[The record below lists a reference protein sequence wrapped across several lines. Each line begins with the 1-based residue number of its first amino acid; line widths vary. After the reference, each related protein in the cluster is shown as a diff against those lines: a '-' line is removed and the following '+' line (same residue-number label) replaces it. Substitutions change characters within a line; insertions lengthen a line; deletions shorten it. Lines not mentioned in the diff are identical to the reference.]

1 MLLEAFVPLAFLTPY
16 LLLLAALVAQPAAV
30 IPADD
35 D

>member
-1 MLLEAFVPLAFLTPY
+1 MLLEALIPLAFLTPY
-16 LLLLAALVAQPAAV
+16 LLLLTAMLAQPAAV